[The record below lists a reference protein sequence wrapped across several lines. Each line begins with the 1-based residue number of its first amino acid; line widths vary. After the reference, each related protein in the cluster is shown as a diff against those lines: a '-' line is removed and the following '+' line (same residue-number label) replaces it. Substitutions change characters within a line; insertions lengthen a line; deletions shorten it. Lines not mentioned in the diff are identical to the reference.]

1 MASFQELFSG
11 KRFVCCALK
20 VQYVIYIYYVRSV
33 YSLYILPRRY
43 ICLGSDISAIDL
55 PTLLASSLLPRL
67 IRHFISCE
75 VASPDIKW
83 RMGLGTRLTS

>member
-1 MASFQELFSG
+1 ML
-11 KRFVCCALK
+11 
-20 VQYVIYIYYVRSV
+20 YIYITLGRSIAFISYHGGIFTSGV
-33 YSLYILPRRY
+33 
-43 ICLGSDISAIDL
+43 ISAIDF
-55 PTLLASSLLPRL
+55 PTLLASSLVPRP